1 MKLLILPILGAN
13 RKKDHIA
20 TGEAIREYF
29 GNDMKLAKGFYTD
42 GARAFVKIAHIMR
55 ISPRLSIPNTP
66 VTNSRMETWMRI
78 LGDGART
85 LLYSSGLSLA
95 WWPFAFSFYCLAHN
109 VLKVNP
115 RSGKTPY
122 QFRFPNAK
130 PITLRPF
137 GCRVTYV
144 PHKIG
149 NTMKNGEPMAQERG
163 LEGILLCYFI
173 HLVNHVRVR

>member
-1 MKLLILPILGAN
+1 MDAN
-13 RKKDHIA
+13 
-20 TGEAIREYF
+20 
-29 GNDMKLAKGFYTD
+29 
-42 GARAFVKIAHIMR
+42 
-55 ISPRLSIPNTP
+55 
-66 VTNSRMETWMRI
+66 

-95 WWPFAFSFYCLAHN
+95 WWSFAFSDYCLAHN
-109 VLKVNP
+109 VLKINP

-130 PITLRPF
+130 PITLHPF

-149 NTMKNGEPMAQERG
+149 NTMKNGEPMAKERG
-163 LEGILLCYFI
+163 LEGILLGYFVPPREPCSGKVAVVAFKI
-173 HLVNHVRVR
+173 ITSGDF